1 MMGDKVD
8 LPEAAA
14 RVPSPRIFALPCLTR
29 LQLRNEQQM
38 PDLSDPSG
46 GLQ

>member
-1 MMGDKVD
+1 MGDEVH

-29 LQLRNEQQM
+29 LQLRDNQQM
-38 PDLSDPSG
+38 LYLSDPAG